1 MDTPLII
8 ALIIIAI
15 GFFGALIPVVPGVP
29 LVFGGILV
37 YAVLTGFREIGLLL
51 LAIFLIL
58 TVFAVAVDWL
68 ATAIGARRFGA
79 SGWGIVGALV
89 GLVIGLIL
97 LPPFGAI
104 IGPVAGAI
112 LFELARGR
120 TTRESVRS
128 GAGALVGYLVS
139 VVFEL
144 GVAVVMTGIFL
155 ARVLL

>member
-15 GFFGALIPVVPGVP
+15 GFFGALIPVVPGAP

-37 YAVLTGFREIGLLL
+37 YAVMTRFQEIGPVF
-51 LAIFLIL
+51 LALFLIL

-68 ATAIGARRFGA
+68 ATAFGARQFGA

-89 GLVIGLIL
+89 GLIIGLIVF
-97 LPPFGAI
+97 PPLGAI
-104 IGPVAGAI
+104 IGPIAGAI
-112 LFELARGR
+112 IFELARGR
-120 TTRESVRS
+120 TARESVRS

-144 GVAVVMTGIFL
+144 GIAILMTGIFL